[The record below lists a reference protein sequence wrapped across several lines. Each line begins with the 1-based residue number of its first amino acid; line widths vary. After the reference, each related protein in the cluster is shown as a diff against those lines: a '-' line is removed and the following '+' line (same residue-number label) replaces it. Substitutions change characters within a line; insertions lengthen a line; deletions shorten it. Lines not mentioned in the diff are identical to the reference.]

1 MFFFEIKYKSLSDS
15 QNTNILP
22 STGMNKATKIII
34 SNSHYRW
41 QQAKK
46 KKKRIL
52 SCIWQSKQSKVTA
65 DYKEQMLQIWKVS
78 GTTMLWLWLIE
89 CSSSEGWKSLLLGS
103 RGQWLPFSFC
113 ANRGATDEKELKVW
127 TSNLFFLIF
136 IYSLIDNKQLVTC

>member
-46 KKKRIL
+46 KKK
-52 SCIWQSKQSKVTA
+52 
-65 DYKEQMLQIWKVS
+65 E
-78 GTTMLWLWLIE
+78 
-89 CSSSEGWKSLLLGS
+89 
-103 RGQWLPFSFC
+103 F
-113 ANRGATDEKELKVW
+113 
-127 TSNLFFLIF
+127 
-136 IYSLIDNKQLVTC
+136 